1 MSFIMVPDE
10 AMNNL
15 RLSSTD
21 KLVMGVITSLTTKS
35 DYCYANND
43 YFSNKVHVSSRTITN
58 SISKLVK
65 ENLIEIKYDNDHR
78 KIYPKIRKNTSR
90 GVEENCYPPIEE
102 NFYHNKY
109 NNNINKNIKNNKKII
124 PIPIWMEHPEIC
136 KRKVP
141 TKEEQD
147 EMNELL
153 SEYK

>member
-1 MSFIMVPDE
+1 MGFIMVPDE
-10 AMNNL
+10 AMDNL

-43 YFSNKVHVSSRTITN
+43 YFSNKVHVSKRIITN
-58 SISKLVK
+58 SLSKLIK

-90 GVEENCYPPIEE
+90 GIEENCYPPIEE

-109 NNNINKNIKNNKKII
+109 NNNIKNNKKIM
-124 PIPIWMEHPEIC
+124 PIPIWMEHPEMC
-136 KRKVP
+136 KRKVHI
-141 TKEEQD
+141 KEEQD
-147 EMNELL
+147 EMNKLL

>member
-10 AMNNL
+10 AMDNI

-21 KLVMGVITSLTTKS
+21 KLVMGVITSLTNKS

-43 YFSNKVHVSSRTITN
+43 YFSDKVHVSKRTITN
-58 SISKLVK
+58 SLSKLVK
-65 ENLIEIKYDNDHR
+65 ENLIEIKYDNEHR
-78 KIYPKIRKNTSR
+78 KIYPKIRKKISR
-90 GVEENCYPPIEE
+90 GIEENCYPSIEE

-109 NNNINKNIKNNKKII
+109 NNNIKNNKKIM
-124 PIPIWMEHPEIC
+124 PIPIWMEHPEMC

-147 EMNELL
+147 EMNKLL

>member
-10 AMNNL
+10 AMDNL
-15 RLSSTD
+15 KLSSTD

-35 DYCYANND
+35 EYCYANND

-58 SISKLVK
+58 SLSKLVK
-65 ENLIEIKYDNDHR
+65 ENLIEIRYDNDHR
-78 KIYPKIRKNTSR
+78 KIYPKIRKNISR
-90 GVEENCYPPIEE
+90 GIEENCYSPIEE

-109 NNNINKNIKNNKKII
+109 NNNIKNNKKIM

>member
-10 AMNNL
+10 AMDNL

-21 KLVMGVITSLTTKS
+21 KLVMGLITSLTTKS

-43 YFSNKVHVSSRTITN
+43 YFSNKVHVSARTITN
-58 SISKLVK
+58 SLAKLVK
-65 ENLIEIKYDNDHR
+65 ESLIEIKYDNDHR
-78 KIYPKIRKNTSR
+78 KIYPKIRHNTSR
-90 GVEENCYPPIEE
+90 GIEENCYPPIEE

-109 NNNINKNIKNNKKII
+109 NNNIKNNKKIM
-124 PIPIWMEHPEIC
+124 PIPIWMEHPEMC

>member
-10 AMNNL
+10 AMDNL

-43 YFSNKVHVSSRTITN
+43 YFSDKVHLSKRTITN
-58 SISKLVK
+58 SLAKLVK

-90 GVEENCYPPIEE
+90 GIEENCYPPIEE

-109 NNNINKNIKNNKKII
+109 NNNIKNNKKIT
-124 PIPIWMEHPEIC
+124 PIPIWMEHPEMC

-147 EMNELL
+147 KMNKLL

>member
-10 AMNNL
+10 AMDNL
-15 RLSSTD
+15 KLSSTD

-43 YFSNKVHVSSRTITN
+43 YFSNKVHVSKRTITN
-58 SISKLVK
+58 SLSKLIK

-78 KIYPKIRKNTSR
+78 KIYQKIRKNTSR
-90 GVEENCYPPIEE
+90 GIEENCYPPIEE

-109 NNNINKNIKNNKKII
+109 NNNIKNNKKIM
-124 PIPIWMEHPEIC
+124 PIPIWMEHPEMC

-147 EMNELL
+147 EMNKLL

>member
-1 MSFIMVPDE
+1 MGFIMVPDE
-10 AMNNL
+10 AMDNL

-43 YFSNKVHVSSRTITN
+43 YFSNKVHVSKRIITN
-58 SISKLVK
+58 SLSKLIK

-90 GVEENCYPPIEE
+90 GIEENCYPPIEE

-109 NNNINKNIKNNKKII
+109 NNNIKNNKKIM
-124 PIPIWMEHPEIC
+124 PIPIWMEHPEMC

-141 TKEEQD
+141 IKEEQD
-147 EMNELL
+147 EMNKLL